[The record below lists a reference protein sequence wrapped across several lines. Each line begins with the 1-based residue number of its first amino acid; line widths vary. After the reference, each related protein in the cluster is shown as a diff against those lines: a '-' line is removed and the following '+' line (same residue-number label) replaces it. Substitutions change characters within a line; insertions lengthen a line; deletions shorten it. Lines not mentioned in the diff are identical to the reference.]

1 MAYLEREDRVQ
12 RLGICFWCIILCLDF
27 PELHLL
33 IPRPC
38 NMQCD
43 HAHLCQYG
51 GWKMTSLHA
60 DATWRLCTA

>member
-12 RLGICFWCIILCLDF
+12 RLGICFWCIILCLDY

-51 GWKMTSLHA
+51 GWKMT
-60 DATWRLCTA
+60 